1 MVASRSPV
9 LITIILDN
17 SHVIFCRCPRNKTY
31 GEKPWLLTFVPFTP
45 SFSHALRAD
54 CVAGTVF
61 VVPKWVDS
69 KPYSYGTKC
78 SERLICKQAFGGCAP
93 LGYPQILWEFEG
105 ASLAVGE
112 EEKRFLQW
120 KWCLWWTLM
129 AEDALMA
136 WLVALALHSYP
147 LCLLTH
153 SQVPHLW
160 HGKTAATLFA
170 FKGGRKW

>member
-1 MVASRSPV
+1 MGFRQPRVIIEMVASRSPV

-78 SERLICKQAFGGCAP
+78 SERLICEQAVGGCAP

-105 ASLAVGE
+105 ARGRRRRDFFNGSDVCGE
-112 EEKRFLQW
+112 P
-120 KWCLWWTLM
+120 WWLRM
-129 AEDALMA
+129 HWWPGL
-136 WLVALALHSYP
+136 
-147 LCLLTH
+147 
-153 SQVPHLW
+153 
-160 HGKTAATLFA
+160 
-170 FKGGRKW
+170 